1 MQYSALGVSASGVL
15 VLSAILTEPH
25 RDDSGKA
32 NVGEY
37 LVASGLPH
45 TRIVNSFYFE
55 NLANPAYGIVTK
67 NEAGTSGVR
76 AVRAGTKRIFTGEV
90 IVNCMTLPDTYIP
103 GYSANQSGGW
113 VLAALKNREQYLGAR
128 AWSFLANNSLTYTSR
143 QADNRRWRAYYPTQV
158 RRDPRQG
165 IARCDSQ
172 GQRDEQGNLRCSRN
186 EPEPL

>member
-15 VLSAILTEPH
+15 VLFTILIKPH
-25 RDDSGKA
+25 RNDSGKA

-67 NEAGTSGVR
+67 NEAGTSRFR
-76 AVRAGTKRIFTGEV
+76 AVRAGTQRIFTGEV
-90 IVNCMTLPDTYIP
+90 IVNCMTLPDAYIP

-128 AWSFLANNSLTYTSR
+128 VSESFLAIKSLTCTSR
-143 QADNRRWRAYYPTQV
+143 QADNCRWGAYNPTQV
-158 RRDPRQG
+158 R
-165 IARCDSQ
+165 
-172 GQRDEQGNLRCSRN
+172 
-186 EPEPL
+186 